1 MFFIGAQRNLRLL
14 LLLLLFYV
22 GFGSSTFS
30 AFCKSNTTDVRADSN
45 FFPLDAPSSLL
56 KLWPWDAIHHVE
68 KNTVE
73 ITVIQRKSCRFNRKK
88 WHMLVER
95 FPHFSKFLAGGKD
108 KNVLANFNETKIA
121 MREVVIC
128 SFYVIGNSTP
138 VAHTKSEVILGIR
151 QFLQEGTT
159 QIVCPT
165 PQMRFDTMRLSR
177 LSRTDEPDAA
187 TGSFEKSLSIPNNE
201 VPKVASDAFPV
212 CRPASL
218 RKGLTKKE
226 LEKRKKGRLSV
237 CTATGRSDRGRLVE
251 WIEYHRLMG
260 VDHFYIYDTSTK
272 QKAGG
277 IRTLLAD
284 YVSEGVVTV
293 VQWGYE
299 NCVRGMASGR
309 YLTYLPEKTFK
320 KGIFDPPKA
329 IAQSAAL
336 ASCYSRYK
344 SHTEYMMHIDD
355 DEFIAMGASV
365 LKKDFRHN
373 KSHLTSNGKIYRPL
387 FEYVD
392 EIFNRST
399 PDRPDRPAVAF
410 TPLRKHE
417 CPTLEDSAVKA
428 RVPSGLPRIGE
439 WLYGRKRQPIEVK
452 LVMRTS
458 VVRMFLVHYITQL
471 EKGLEDYGPLEL
483 DPVDAAVLHYKEAE
497 ETAGDLYGPTKLD
510 EFVLGSPENH
520 FCKEM
525 QLCGGLKEDIQGGYF
540 PAVGKSPTEL
550 LHNINYTNIIQR
562 IDPRIQSMLL
572 KNFKERMRH

>member
-1 MFFIGAQRNLRLL
+1 MFFGGAERHL
-14 LLLLLFYV
+14 LLLLLFFV
-22 GFGSSTFS
+22 GIGCSTFS
-30 AFCKSNTTDVRADSN
+30 AFCKSNTTDLGAGSK

-56 KLWPWDAIHHVE
+56 KLWPWDAVHHID
-68 KNTVE
+68 KGTVE
-73 ITVIQRKSCRFNRKK
+73 ITVIQRKSCKFNRKK

-95 FPHFSKFLAGGKD
+95 FPHFSKFLADGKD
-108 KNVLANFNETKIA
+108 KNVLADFNETKIA
-121 MREVVIC
+121 LREVVIC
-128 SFYVIGNSTP
+128 SFYVNGNSTP

-165 PQMRFDTMRLSR
+165 PQMRFDTMKLSR
-177 LSRTDEPDAA
+177 LSRADEPSAVTDK
-187 TGSFEKSLSIPNNE
+187 FESSLSISNHE

-218 RKGLTKKE
+218 REGLTKKE

-251 WIEYHRLMG
+251 WIEYHKLMG

-277 IRTLLAD
+277 LLTLLAD

-299 NCVRGMASGR
+299 NCVRGMAGGR
-309 YLTYLPEKTFK
+309 FLTFTPHVDTKRGI
-320 KGIFDPPKA
+320 GIFYPPKA

-344 SHTEYMMHIDD
+344 SHTEYMMHADD

-365 LKKDFRHN
+365 LRKDFRHN

-392 EIFNRST
+392 EIFNRSA
-399 PDRPDRPAVAF
+399 PDMPAVAF

-417 CPTLEDSAVKA
+417 CPTLEDSASSA

-471 EKGLEDYGPLEL
+471 EKGLENYEALEL
-483 DPVDAAVLHYKEAE
+483 DPVDVAVLHYKESE

-525 QLCGGLKEDIQGGYF
+525 QKCGGLKEDIKGGYF
-540 PAVGKSPTEL
+540 PAVGKPPTEL

-572 KNFKERMRH
+572 ENFKERMKH